1 MDRGGFVRAS
11 ERVVLDAF
19 PDEVLGEDL
28 VDCFTLS
35 AEDLDFVMARRDRSG
50 RVLAGLQIGAL
61 RLMGLIPEGLEAAPA
76 EVISFVAD
84 QVGVDPGEFVGFDVD
99 RVTRWRSRASVETHL
114 GFRQADSGDLKR
126 LSDWLGDR
134 AVEHDQP
141 WALYRSGCSW
151 LRSEKVIRVGSSVL
165 ERAVMAA
172 RQRATERTYMVLAS
186 QLDHDARNTLDR
198 LLAVTDGETKCVLTV
213 LRRSPTGRVAA
224 QIGCLVDRLEVLRS
238 VGGDR
243 FDMSGLNPNR
253 VRFLAGLG
261 RRMSPSAIARLAPE
275 RRYQIL
281 VATVVDATTRTI
293 DQILDLFDTAV
304 TAAIRP
310 PEDRAGGTVDRQRST
325 VRVADAFSVICELVL
340 DSDVADVDLRAA
352 ILAAVTASELAEL
365 GTEAADLAASGTG
378 FDAVM
383 ARRYRTARQF
393 GPKVLEALT
402 FDGPS
407 TSSELLDAICVLNN
421 LNRTGARVVPVDTPV
436 GFVRGR
442 FKHTLY
448 RPDGSIDR
456 HCWELA
462 LLTEIRGALRG
473 GDLWVKGSDRYQNP
487 ARFLLP
493 EDRWGRDRQDHSVE
507 TGIGTDATERLSN
520 LGEVINR
527 HLAAV
532 DEALDA
538 ESIVRIEN
546 DRLVVT
552 PLPAE
557 DTPASVDALRSG
569 LEALIPEVDLVDVL
583 VEVNAWCGYLDELTH
598 ASGAVRAQRNHQARL
613 MAALVAEGCNIGV
626 APMARASEFARTEL
640 AWTKQWHL
648 RTETIRAANNR
659 IVNHQADQPITQI
672 WGAGTLSSS
681 DGQRFPMI
689 KTSPRAR
696 SLRRYFTS
704 TGATIYT
711 WTSDQHSQYG
721 TRVIP
726 TTVRE
731 ATDVLDAIFDN
742 ETNLD
747 IEEHTT
753 DTAGYTD
760 LVFGLF
766 DLCGLR
772 FSPRIR
778 DLADQRLWRFPAT
791 PVGTPAAGL
800 LKHRVNI
807 DRIVNRFDDMCR
819 VAATIRSGHV
829 PASVLIARLQG
840 SSRTNELTKA
850 IQEYGRIIKTISIL
864 RYLHDPDHRRRV
876 GRQLNKGESLHG
888 LRGKIH
894 FGNESV
900 IQTPDPDQQD
910 LQAESLTLLTNA
922 IICWNT
928 IYLQHALS
936 SLDTDPEALTHIAPT
951 SYSHI
956 NLYGRYDF
964 TTPSPPPTGTFRPLT
979 AA

>member
-1 MDRGGFVRAS
+1 VDRGGFIRAS
-11 ERVVLDAF
+11 ERAALDAF
-19 PDEVLGEDL
+19 PDEVVGEDL
-28 VDCFTLS
+28 VDCFTLGTG
-35 AEDLDFVMARRDRSG
+35 DLDFVMARRDRSA
-50 RVLAGLQIGAL
+50 RVLAGMQIGAL
-61 RLMGLIPEGLEAAPA
+61 RLMGFIPEGLQAAPA
-76 EVISFVAD
+76 EVVSFVAD
-84 QVGVDPGEFVGFDVD
+84 QVGVAVDEFVDAGVD
-99 RVTRWRSRASVETHL
+99 RVTRWRSRASVESHL
-114 GFRQADSGDLKR
+114 GFRRADAGDIKR
-126 LSDWLGDR
+126 LNDWLGDR

-151 LRSEKVIRVGSSVL
+151 LRSENVIRVGSSVL

-172 RQRATERTYMVLAS
+172 RQRATERTFMVLAS
-186 QLDHDARNTLDR
+186 QIDLVARNTLDA
-198 LLAVTDGETKCVLTV
+198 LLAVNDGETDCVLTV

-224 QIGCLVDRLEVLRS
+224 QIGGLVERLEVLRS

-243 FDMSGLNPNR
+243 FDVSGLNPNR

-261 RRMSPSAIARLAPE
+261 RRMSPSAIVRLAPE

-281 VATVVDATTRTI
+281 VASVVDATVRTI

-310 PEDRAGGTVDRQRST
+310 PEDRSGSAVNRQRST

-340 DSDVADVDLRAA
+340 DPGVSDADLRAA
-352 ILAAVTASELAEL
+352 ILAAVTAPELTKL
-365 GTEAADLAASGTG
+365 GAEAADLAASGTG
-378 FDAVM
+378 FDAVL
-383 ARRYRTARQF
+383 ARRYRTARRF
-393 GPKVLEALT
+393 GPKVLGAMS

-407 TSSELLDAICVLNN
+407 TSSELLEAIRVLND
-421 LNRTGARVVPVDTPV
+421 LNQTGARVVPADAPV

-442 FKHTLY
+442 WKQSLY
-448 RPDGSIDR
+448 RADGSIDR

-473 GDLWVKGSDRYQNP
+473 GDVWGKGSHRYQNP

-493 EDRWGRDRQDHSVE
+493 EDRWGRDRQDHGVE
-507 TGIGTDATERLSN
+507 TGVGTDAIERLDY
-520 LGEVINR
+520 LGGVLNR
-527 HLAAV
+527 HLGAV
-532 DEALDA
+532 DDALDA
-538 ESIVRIEN
+538 ESIVRIEM
-546 DRLVVT
+546 DRLVVS

-557 DTPASVDALRSG
+557 DIPPSVDSLRHM
-569 LEALIPEVDLVDVL
+569 LETMMPEVDLVDVL
-583 VEVNAWCGYLDELTH
+583 VEVNAWCGFLDELTH
-598 ASGAVRAQRNHQARL
+598 ASGATRTQRNHQPRL
-613 MAALVAEGCNIGV
+613 LATLVAEGCNIGV
-626 APMARASEFARTEL
+626 APMARASGFARTEL
-640 AWTKQWHL
+640 TWTKQWHL
-648 RTETIRAANNR
+648 RTETVRAANNR

-689 KTSPRAR
+689 RTSPRAR

-726 TTVRE
+726 TTIRE
-731 ATDVLDAIFDN
+731 ATYVLDAIFDN
-742 ETNLD
+742 ETDLD

-778 DLADQRLWRFPAT
+778 DLADQRLWRLPDT
-791 PVGTPAAGL
+791 ITDTPAAGL

-807 DRIVNRFDDMCR
+807 DRIVNRWDDMCR

-888 LRGKIH
+888 LRARIR
-894 FGNESV
+894 FANDSV

-910 LQAESLTLLTNA
+910 LQAECLTLLTNA
-922 IICWNT
+922 IVCWNT
-928 IYLQHALS
+928 IYIQHAIS
-936 SLDTDPEALTHIAPT
+936 TLDADPDDLTHIAPT

-964 TTPSPPPTGTFRPLT
+964 TTPTPPPTGTLRPL
-979 AA
+979 AAA